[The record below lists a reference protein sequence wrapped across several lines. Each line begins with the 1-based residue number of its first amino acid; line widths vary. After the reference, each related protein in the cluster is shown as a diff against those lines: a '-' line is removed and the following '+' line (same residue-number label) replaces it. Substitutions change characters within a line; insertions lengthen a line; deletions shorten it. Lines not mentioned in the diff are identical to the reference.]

1 METKI
6 IYNMQE
12 YLAVERPEIAKF
24 ACKQMN

>member
-1 METKI
+1 MKTKN
-6 IYNMQE
+6 IYSMQE